1 MPAINNIASHAIR
14 NKGYPMTSKLRIGL
28 IGAGFIARC
37 HAYAYRVLPMVFPE
51 APAQPEMALVCDQTQ
66 ALAEAA
72 AQRFGF
78 ARATD
83 DWRKLV
89 ADPNIDIVD
98 ICVPSNLHKPIA
110 LAAIAAGKH
119 VYCEKPV
126 GLGVHDAQE
135 IADAAAKAG
144 RRSLVGFTYLRQPV
158 LGLARRLIAEGAIG
172 SVTHFRGQHN
182 EDYLCDPA
190 SPFTWRCDPAI
201 GGEAGALGDLGAH
214 IISLARHLAGEIV
227 AVSANRRTVIKQRP
241 TKQGGSE
248 MRAVGNDDITQM
260 LVTFENGA
268 SGYLEASRIATGSK
282 MNIGFEITGTEGALR
297 FDGERMNEL
306 HIFDRRQDVAT
317 AGFRTILANPQ
328 HPPYGNFIPAPG
340 HGLGFNDLKV
350 IEVKELMDAVMT
362 GRSAGPDLMEAARIS
377 AIMEAAIRTSATG
390 TWQSISFASAGR

>member
-1 MPAINNIASHAIR
+1 
-14 NKGYPMTSKLRIGL
+14 MTPKLRIGL

-37 HAYAYRVLPMVFPE
+37 HAYAYRVLPMIFPE
-51 APAQPEMALVCDQTQ
+51 APAHPEMHLICDQTP

-78 ARATD
+78 AKATG
-83 DWRKLV
+83 DWRHLV
-89 ADPNIDIVD
+89 SDPEIDVVD
-98 ICVPSNLHKPIA
+98 ICVPSNLHRPIA

-126 GLGVHDAQE
+126 GLGGSEAQE

-144 RRSLVGFTYLRQPV
+144 CRSLVGFTYLRHPV
-158 LGLARRLIAEGAIG
+158 LGLARRLIEEGAIG
-172 SVTHFRGQHN
+172 TITHFRGQHN
-182 EDYLCDPA
+182 EDYLCDPL

-214 IISLARHLAGEIV
+214 IISLARALCGEIV
-227 AVSANRRTVIKQRP
+227 SVNASRRTAIQQRP
-241 TKQGGSE
+241 IQLGGTE

-260 LVTFENGA
+260 LVSFASGA

-297 FDGERMNEL
+297 FNGERINEL
-306 HIFDRRQDVAT
+306 QVFDRRPGLRQ
-317 AGFRTILANPQ
+317 AGFRTILANPE

-362 GRSAGPDLMEAARIS
+362 GRSAGPDLMEAARIG
-377 AIMEAAIRTSATG
+377 AVMDTAIRSSKGGGWLGVA
-390 TWQSISFASAGR
+390 AG

>member
-1 MPAINNIASHAIR
+1 M
-14 NKGYPMTSKLRIGL
+14 MTPKLRIGL

-51 APAQPEMALVCDQTQ
+51 ASAYPEMHLICDQTQ

-78 ARATD
+78 AKATG
-83 DWRKLV
+83 DWRHLV
-89 ADPNIDIVD
+89 SDPEIDVVD

-126 GLGVHDAQE
+126 GLGGSEAQE
-135 IADAAAKAG
+135 IAAAAAKAG
-144 RRSLVGFTYLRQPV
+144 RRSLVGFTYLRHPV
-158 LGLARRLIAEGAIG
+158 LGLARQLIEEGAIG
-172 SVTHFRGQHN
+172 TITHFRGQHN
-182 EDYLCDPA
+182 EDYLCDPT

-214 IISLARHLAGEIV
+214 IISLARALCGEIV
-227 AVSANRRTVIKQRP
+227 SVNASRRTVIQQRP
-241 TKQGGSE
+241 TQVSGSE

-260 LVTFENGA
+260 LVSFASGA

-297 FDGERMNEL
+297 FDGERINEL
-306 HIFDRRQDVAT
+306 QVFDRRSGLRQ
-317 AGFRTILANPQ
+317 AGFRTILANPE

-350 IEVKELMDAVMT
+350 IEVKELMDAVIT
-362 GRSAGPDLMEAARIS
+362 GRSAGPDLMEAARIG
-377 AIMEAAIRTSATG
+377 AVMDTAIRSSKGGGWLGVA
-390 TWQSISFASAGR
+390 AG

>member
-1 MPAINNIASHAIR
+1 
-14 NKGYPMTSKLRIGL
+14 MTPKLRIGL

-51 APAQPEMALVCDQTQ
+51 APAHPEMTLVCDQTQ

-72 AQRFGF
+72 AERFGF

-83 DWRKLV
+83 DWRRLV
-89 ADPNIDIVD
+89 ADPEIDIVD

-126 GLGVHDAQE
+126 GLGVAEAQE
-135 IADAAAKAG
+135 IADAAARAG
-144 RRSLVGFTYLRQPV
+144 RRSLVGFTYLRHPI
-158 LGLARRLIAEGAIG
+158 LGLARRLIDDGAIG
-172 SVTHFRGQHN
+172 AVTHFRGQHN
-182 EDYLCDPA
+182 EDYLCDPQ

-201 GGEAGALGDLGAH
+201 GGAAGALGDLGAH
-214 IISLARHLAGEIV
+214 IISLARALCGEIV
-227 AVSANRRTVIKQRP
+227 EVNASRRTMIKQRP
-241 TKQGGSE
+241 TTPGGTE
-248 MRAVGNDDITQM
+248 MRDVGNDDITQM
-260 LVTFENGA
+260 MVRFASGA
-268 SGYLEASRIATGSK
+268 GGYLEASRIATGSK

-297 FDGERMNEL
+297 FDGERINEL
-306 HIFDRRQDVAT
+306 QVFDRRAGLAQ
-317 AGFRTILANPQ
+317 AGFRTILANPD

-362 GRSAGPDLMEAARIS
+362 GRSAGPDLAEAARIS
-377 AIMEAAIRTSATG
+377 AVMEAAIRGSARNG
-390 TWQSISFASAGR
+390 SEGGGWLAV